1 MIPVTLQLQ
10 NFLSYGRDVE
20 PLDFTQFNIANLS
33 GGNGQG
39 KSALLDALTWV
50 LWGEGRKAQQE
61 KKADRGLLKIGENQ
75 MWVDLV
81 IELEGDRYRIIRK
94 FSLIK
99 KKSHSELELMVYDDK
114 KNDYISLTAPSI
126 RQTQQK
132 INTILRMDYNTFI
145 NSAFIL
151 QGRVDEFTRKG
162 ATERKHILSE
172 VLGLSHYEG
181 LSVLAHRKAKDFEK
195 EIIALNASI
204 EQFNKEISQK
214 DMVMGEIK
222 KIRADEERQIV
233 LIKSK
238 QALLQRLLEEEQKIF
253 YDKRQLE
260 ELGIRITAELT
271 ELRQL
276 EKRKEIIG
284 ENFNKNLSLLSRGGD
299 ISNAYERFT
308 TLSLQSQQMLLQMQ
322 QYRQLEKD
330 KRRTEGLIENS
341 KNILSLQLEQKQNKY
356 AEWKEKNSKLKEIK
370 VLTKGL
376 EAQLKYFQDLQKKR
390 EHVEE
395 EGNLIKINLENKKMQ
410 LKMVRKEIKN
420 NLEKITLLKKGVQN
434 SCPLCHSPLDETKR
448 GNIENTIEQDIE
460 KHSLEV
466 DRFEKEI
473 AGLNRKKETL
483 QQEWKNIRTE
493 LNKKESIQNS
503 LHTYNLQLKDGE
515 KYSEE
520 MKELEE
526 RIRDLQLK
534 IKRRDFALEEKKSL
548 VEIEERIKKLNYS
561 DKKYFEINQ
570 ELEKLKTIP
579 LQRERLLEAKRT
591 ITNLKKE
598 KSEIIKQ
605 LDDKESSIIRLRKT
619 HETLNININRINELQ
634 KNVTAEQRELNR
646 LQKEQNQLFQKKGAS
661 KERLLKIEQL
671 ILEKKVI
678 EENREK
684 LLYQKSIYEKLNI
697 AFGKNGIPSMII
709 ENAIPELEEEANA
722 ILSRLSDIP
731 ITVNFESLKELK
743 SGGERE
749 TLDIKIHD
757 EMGIR
762 PYELYSGGETFRI
775 DFAIRIAL
783 SKLLTFRA
791 GAPLRTLIIDEGF
804 GTQDEDGLQKLI
816 QAINAIQSDFDKI
829 IVITHLSVLKDAFP
843 VRIEVWKDPVLGS
856 QFELI
861 YL

>member
-39 KSALLDALTWV
+39 KSALLDALTWA

-238 QALLQRLLEEEQKIF
+238 QVLLQRLLEEEQKIF

-260 ELGIRITAELT
+260 ELGIRITAELA

-284 ENFNKNLSLLSRGGD
+284 ENLNKNLSLLSRGGD

-376 EAQLKYFQDLQKKR
+376 EAQLKYFQDLQKRR

-395 EGNLIKINLENKKMQ
+395 EGNLTKINLENKKMQ

-420 NLEKITLLKKGVQN
+420 NLEKITLLKKGVQD

-548 VEIEERIKKLNYS
+548 AEIEERIKKLNYS

-605 LDDKESSIIRLRKT
+605 LDDKESSISRLRKT

-762 PYELYSGGETFRI
+762 PYELYSGGEAFRI